1 MNRSADG
8 DLGSV
13 NRAIVRKKSTKY
25 PMAGKLPGSLGGFIG
40 DLRVFRELGTVIK
53 NLRI

>member
-8 DLGSV
+8 NLGSV
-13 NRAIVRKKSTKY
+13 SRTLGGKKSTKY
-25 PMAGKLPGSLGGFIG
+25 PVAVKLPGSLGGFIG
-40 DLRVFRELGTVIK
+40 DLRIFRELGIVSK